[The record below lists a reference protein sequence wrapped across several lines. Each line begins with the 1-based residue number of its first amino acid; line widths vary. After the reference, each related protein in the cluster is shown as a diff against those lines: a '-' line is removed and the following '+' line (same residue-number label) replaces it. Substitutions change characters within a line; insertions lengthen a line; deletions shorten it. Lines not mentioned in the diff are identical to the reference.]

1 MDARSKKQLEDLR
14 ASSRSEHATLLMPS
28 SDSAAPRTMGQRLAD
43 SITAIIGTWTF
54 IITQT
59 VIIVFWTG
67 YNLTMGKSG
76 FDPYP
81 FILLNL
87 FLSFQA
93 AYTAP
98 AIMMSQKREGEVDR
112 YRAEIA
118 SNVNVKSDLEMYAL
132 HDKIDYLEGELV
144 TSLKEQLAQISKQ
157 LEEIT
162 LTYRN

>member
-1 MDARSKKQLEDLR
+1 MDARSKKQLDELR

-28 SDSAAPRTMGQRLAD
+28 SDSGAPRTLGQRLAD
-43 SITAIIGTWTF
+43 RITAIIGTWTF
-54 IITQT
+54 IIIQS
-59 VIIVFWTG
+59 IIIAAWCG
-67 YNLTMGKSG
+67 YNLTVGKSG

-112 YRAEIA
+112 FRAEIA

-132 HDKIDYLEGELV
+132 HDKIDYLEGDIV
-144 TSLKEQLAQISKQ
+144 SSIKEQLAQITKQ
-157 LEEIT
+157 LEEIK
-162 LTYRN
+162 LKQG